1 MGLWRVTEEHGLRRL
16 PGREGDLPKGQGLWG
31 REALCPLCG
40 RCQAAGTQDKPGDP
54 SEGDRGPDP
63 YGLRAPWVG
72 GWVGSKNSWY
82 LDIPMGDVD

>member
-1 MGLWRVTEEHGLRRL
+1 MPR
-16 PGREGDLPKGQGLWG
+16 GQGLRG

-40 RCQAAGTQDKPGDP
+40 RSQAAGTQDKPGDP
-54 SEGDRGPDP
+54 SEKRHAGP

-82 LDIPMGDVD
+82 LDIPMGEC